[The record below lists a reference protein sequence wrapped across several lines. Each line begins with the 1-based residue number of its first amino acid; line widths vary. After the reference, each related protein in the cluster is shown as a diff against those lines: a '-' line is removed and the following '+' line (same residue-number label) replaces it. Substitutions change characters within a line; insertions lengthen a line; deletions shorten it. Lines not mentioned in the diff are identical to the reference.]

1 MNVYYKENYSHK
13 AHMSMAN
20 NGWKVPAYKMN
31 GEAVNALRHYVDN
44 HFERII
50 FTYHAM
56 EQLADRDI
64 LLFANE
70 VQDMVK
76 HFKDYLVEFQCNGNH
91 RCGLLLRKTWDNS
104 SDIVVYVGCNG
115 SVVSAYLND
124 KDKIHANRV
133 TKYDKGSDVMVRE
146 LKFLELVH

>member
-20 NGWKVPAYKMN
+20 NGWKVPVTKMSDK
-31 GEAVNALRHYVDN
+31 AMQALRHYVEH
-44 HFERII
+44 HFERIT

-64 LLFANE
+64 VLFANE

-76 HFKDYLVEFQCNGNH
+76 HFKDCLVEFQNNGHH
-91 RCGLLLRKTWDNS
+91 RCGLLLRKSWNNS

-124 KDKIHANRV
+124 KEQVHANRV
-133 TKYDKGSDVMVRE
+133 TKYDKDSGMMVRE
-146 LKFLELVH
+146 LEFLELVH

>member
-1 MNVYYKENYSHK
+1 MNIFHRESYSHK

-31 GEAVNALRHYVDN
+31 GEAVNALRHYVEH
-44 HFERII
+44 HFERIT

-70 VQDMVK
+70 VQNMVK
-76 HFKDYLVEFQCNGNH
+76 HFENYLVEFQNNGHH
-91 RCGLLLRKTWDNS
+91 RCGMLLRKSWGNR
-104 SDIVVYVGCNG
+104 SDIVIYVGCNG

-124 KDKIHANRV
+124 KDQVHANRV
-133 TKYDKGSDVMVRE
+133 TKYDKDSDVMVRE
-146 LKFLELVH
+146 LEYLELVH